1 MVKRGFFYLLLILSL
16 VITMLPEVSSAKP
29 KKIKLSKRNVTL
41 NRNESCKIKL
51 KAAKKKKIKWY
62 STNKKIVSVKDGLIK
77 AKKKGK
83 CIVIAKYRGKE
94 YRCNVLV
101 KEMKSTSKAPGSSAK
116 LPAKTPSVSQSL
128 RITKLVR
135 ASNQGKIQSAFT
147 MDFYKP
153 DSDCQAFK
161 IFIEGLLDDF

>member
-1 MVKRGFFYLLLILSL
+1 MVKRRFFYFLLILSL
-16 VITMLPEVSSAKP
+16 IITMLPEISSAKS

-41 NRNESCKIKL
+41 NRNESCTIKL

-101 KEMKSTSKAPGSSAK
+101 KEMKSTPKAPETSAK
-116 LPAKTPSVSQSL
+116 LPTKTLSVSQSL
-128 RITKLVR
+128 P
-135 ASNQGKIQSAFT
+135 SE
-147 MDFYKP
+147 
-153 DSDCQAFK
+153 DSKGDYNFS
-161 IFIEGLLDDF
+161 